1 MHESFN
7 RTRARVLFV
16 LPHLEAGGVERIV
29 TNLLAHLDRDRFAPG
44 LVLFTRRGSLLAEV
58 PADVAICDLEGRPAR
73 RLPFTLARLF
83 GEADLVYAGT
93 NAANLASLAACR
105 LMRRP
110 PPVVISEHTPPAAYL
125 GDAKMRPLR
134 AMLMRWLYPGA
145 AALAVPVPEIGAE
158 LCRLLDLPTLPV
170 VAVPNPLV
178 GEAVPAS
185 PPIAAAEGDPVFVS
199 AGRLTREKGFDILI
213 EAFARLLRDQ
223 PLARL
228 TIFGDGPERAA
239 LEDLGRRLGVAA
251 RLRMPGFVRDPV
263 VSFGKGAIF
272 VLASRREGFGNVL
285 IEALS
290 AGLPVVAA
298 DCPVGPRIILDGG
311 RCGLLVK
318 PHDPEALA
326 QGMRRM
332 ATEPSMAD
340 AFRRAG
346 PDRAAPFAIGP
357 AVEAHARLFESV
369 ARHRSVPA

>member
-1 MHESFN
+1 MHETSR

-16 LPHLEAGGVERIV
+16 LPHLEAGGVERV
-29 TNLLAHLDRDRFAPG
+29 VANLLAHLDRGRFAPG
-44 LVLFTRRGSLLAEV
+44 LVLFSRRGSLLAEV
-58 PADVAICDLEGRPAR
+58 PADVSICDLDGRSAR
-73 RLPFTLARLF
+73 RLPFMLARLF
-83 GEADLVYAGT
+83 AEADLVYAGT

-110 PPVVISEHTPPAAYL
+110 PPVVISEHTPPGAYL
-125 GDAKMRPLR
+125 NDAKLRPLR
-134 AMLMRWLYPGA
+134 AMLMRWLYPYA

-158 LCRLLDLPTLPV
+158 LSCLLDLPGLPV

-178 GEAVPAS
+178 GAVP
-185 PPIAAAEGDPVFVS
+185 PGPAAAAAGAPVFLS

-223 PLARL
+223 PRARL

-239 LEDLGRRLGVAA
+239 LETLGRRLGVAKS
-251 RLRMPGFVRDPV
+251 LRMPGFVRDPV
-263 VSFGKGAIF
+263 VSFGQDAIF

-311 RCGLLVK
+311 RCGLLVR

-326 QGMRRM
+326 QGMHRM
-332 ATEPSMAD
+332 ATEPDLAD
-340 AFRRAG
+340 SFRRAG
-346 PDRAAPFAIGP
+346 PGRAAPFAIGP
-357 AVEAHARLFESV
+357 AVEAHARLFETV
-369 ARHRSVPA
+369 VRDRSVTA